1 MRIFLLILFTF
12 SVCKPADP
20 NYRIKPLQNTD
31 YTGFIARNFFQAVVE
46 VPLTKEEL
54 PILEERKSC
63 LRDAMRQ
70 RDKVV
75 IPILK
80 QIAMENEWNERERK
94 FEMEKSDDSEKE
106 RQRRIEFKN
115 LPVDTQQLPP
125 GTTSSN
131 TTTGSTMTATNAL
144 PQNQNKLDDKDT
156 KPKKP
161 KNPLLNR
168 GEFAWF
174 LDSMFIY
181 KEDYS
186 NPEKCSFVFRNIQ
199 EDLFEQVERTRLS
212 FVGEDRKKVKPSTS
226 TENQPPTP
234 TQGSTPVNTGIPQM
248 IR

>member
-1 MRIFLLILFTF
+1 MRISLFTLLIF
-12 SVCKPADP
+12 SLCKPADP
-20 NYRIKPLQNTD
+20 NYRIKPLQNTE

-46 VPLTKEEL
+46 VPMTKEEL
-54 PILEERKSC
+54 SILEERKSC
-63 LRDAMRQ
+63 LREAMRQ

-94 FEMEKSDDSEKE
+94 LEIEKSDDSEKE
-106 RQRRIEFKN
+106 RLRRIEFKN
-115 LPVDTQQLPP
+115 LPVDTGQLPP
-125 GTTSSN
+125 GTTSNN
-131 TTTGSTMTATNAL
+131 TTTGSTMAVTNPL
-144 PQNQNKLDDKDT
+144 PQNQNKPDDKDT
-156 KPKKP
+156 ISKKP

-199 EDLFEQVERTRLS
+199 EDLFEQVEKTKLS
-212 FVGEDRKKVKPSTS
+212 FVGDDKKKVKPSMS
-226 TENQPPTP
+226 TENQTP
-234 TQGSTPVNTGIPQM
+234 AQTPGSTPVNTGLPQT